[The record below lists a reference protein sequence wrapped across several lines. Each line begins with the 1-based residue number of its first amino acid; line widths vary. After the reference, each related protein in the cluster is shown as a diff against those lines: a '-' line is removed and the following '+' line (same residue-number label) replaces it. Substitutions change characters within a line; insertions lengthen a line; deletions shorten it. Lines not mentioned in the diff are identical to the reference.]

1 MNKNIAKRLTFQD
14 LIDKKIKLEESKI
27 EFKEIYVNKVE
38 GNLLFKVPK
47 IREMLKI
54 IDIIKENNNSIEV
67 TYDEFK
73 KIIYF
78 SCEILH
84 NKELQ
89 QAYEIIDPF
98 DIVEIFIDTEQ
109 IIEIGN
115 LFMALTGVGENV
127 NIDEEVKN

>member
-14 LIDKKIKLEESKI
+14 LIDKKIKLEQSKI
-27 EFKEIYVNKVE
+27 EFKEIYINKVE

-47 IREMLKI
+47 VREMLKI

-73 KIIYF
+73 KVIYF
-78 SCEILH
+78 SCETFH
-84 NKELQ
+84 NKELH
-89 QAYEIIDPF
+89 QAYDIVDPF
-98 DIVEIFIDTEQ
+98 DIIETFIDAEQ

-115 LFMALTGVGENV
+115 LFMALTGVGEDI
-127 NIDEEVKN
+127 NIDEDIKN